1 MNFGNEENEIR
12 ERILLEYDNNLNTYT
27 DFLVQMSNLVERL
40 ILDNNISSISSRI
53 KSQSSLKNKIDNKQ
67 KKINKNLYKYNS
79 LNDITDVCGLRI
91 CTIYS
96 DDVDKIS
103 NIIENEFSIDRGNSI
118 DKRSTLEPDK
128 FGYLSV
134 HYIVSLSKDRAKLTE
149 YERFKGF
156 KFEIQIRSILQNTW
170 AEIEHDLGYKSEKG
184 IPQSIKRDFSRL
196 AGLLEIADKEFINIR
211 NSLNEYTNK
220 VTEKIQNSND
230 VESIDIN
237 RISLNEFIKSNYF
250 KKAIIDIESGLN
262 DVEINLENW
271 LSSSSLST
279 DLDNLVACFKLLNIS
294 NIGEIKQLFSQ
305 SNKLLLLSIND
316 KYEFPTLRPIA
327 VLYYYFYYII
337 IIKDLGANVLS
348 EIFFILGITVNPE
361 YEYQELQGL
370 LNNKQPKT

>member
-1 MNFGNEENEIR
+1 MNFSSEENKIR
-12 ERILLEYDNNLNTYT
+12 ERILFEYDNNLSTYT
-27 DFLVQMSNLVERL
+27 DFLVQMNNLVERL

-53 KSQSSLKNKIDNKQ
+53 KSKNSLKNKIDNKQ
-67 KKINKNLYKYNS
+67 KKMNKSSYKYNR

-103 NIIENEFSIDRGNSI
+103 NIIENEFFVDRENSI

-134 HYIVSLSKDRAKLTE
+134 HYIVSLSKNRAKLTE
-149 YERFKGF
+149 YERFKDF

-220 VTEKIQNSND
+220 VTKKIQSATD
-230 VESIDIN
+230 IESIDIN
-237 RISLNEFIKSNYF
+237 RISLTEFIKSNYF
-250 KKAIIDIESGLN
+250 KEIIIDTEGRLDNI
-262 DVEINLENW
+262 EINLESW
-271 LSSSSLST
+271 LSSTSLST
-279 DLDNLVACFKLLNIS
+279 DLDDLVACFKLLDIS
-294 NIGEIKQLFSQ
+294 TIGEIKKLFSH
-305 SNKLLLLSIND
+305 SNNLLILSSND
-316 KYEFPTLRPIA
+316 DYEFPALLPIA
-327 VLYYYFYYII
+327 IFYYVFYYII
-337 IIKDLGANVLS
+337 LSRDMGVDTLS
-348 EIFFILGITVNPE
+348 EIFNILGIGVDPD
-361 YEYQELQGL
+361 YEYQDLMRL
-370 LNNKQPKT
+370 LND

>member
-1 MNFGNEENEIR
+1 MNFSSEENEIR
-12 ERILLEYDNNLNTYT
+12 ERILLEYNNNISTYT
-27 DFLVQMSNLVERL
+27 DFLVQMNNLVERL

-53 KSQSSLKNKIDNKQ
+53 KSQNSLKNKIDNKQ
-67 KKINKNLYKYNS
+67 KKMNESLYKYNS

-103 NIIENEFSIDRGNSI
+103 NIIEDEFFIDRENSI

-250 KKAIIDIESGLN
+250 KEIIIDIESGL
-262 DVEINLENW
+262 DSVEVNLDDW

-279 DLDNLVACFKLLNIS
+279 DLDDLVACFKLLNIS
-294 NIGEIKQLFSQ
+294 TIGEIKQLFSQ
-305 SNKLLLLSIND
+305 SNKLLLLSLND
-316 KYEFPTLRPIA
+316 RYQLPKLRPIA
-327 VLYYYFYYII
+327 VLYYFFYYVILSR
-337 IIKDLGANVLS
+337 DLGVDMLS
-348 EIFFILGITVNPE
+348 EIFLILGITVNPE
-361 YEYQELQGL
+361 YEYQNLMKL
-370 LNNKQPKT
+370 LNN